1 MDEKTYF
8 PEVAEDN
15 PFPNEESQS
24 VIVQESSPKG
34 NYTPATTK
42 PTSFPT
48 RKIAVELIGQALNTR
63 SKKILQEFELQQ
75 SGGFKIGDYQSGES
89 GDIRITPNGLTAR
102 NKAGLNTFVI
112 DGDTGDAVFAGS
124 IQSGSI
130 ITGLVTVGDNRII
143 IDGESKQIIV
153 NDGEYDRV
161 LIGYQK
167 DGF

>member
-1 MDEKTYF
+1 MADEKVYT
-8 PEVAEDN
+8 PEIIEDN

-24 VIVQESSPKG
+24 VIVQESSSKG

-124 IQSGSI
+124 IQSGA
-130 ITGLVTVGDNRII
+130 LVTGILDVGDNSIV
-143 IDGESKQIIV
+143 IDGVAKRMVFYDDNGVPVIV
-153 NDGEYDRV
+153 
-161 LIGYQK
+161 IGNA
-167 DGF
+167 